1 MADGTVVLKQTSQAQ
16 EINNVLVF
24 ANIPEDAQGRQSFA
38 DNLRASFVTNTW
50 ASSKHTGWS
59 LDSLLFVY
67 NDSLP
72 IYSVEVDFTA
82 GPLNGADPGD
92 PLPNQIALLVS
103 TQRVGTPPNRGRIY
117 WGGYTEGSI
126 ASDGRF
132 DTASVTEAENQT
144 QDLVDGISYTG
155 GAGVAYLRIARRNLT
170 GDLSITNA
178 IETVVARGIPAT
190 QRRRRQGVGI

>member
-1 MADGTVVLKQTSQAQ
+1 MADGTIVLQQTSQNQRIA
-16 EINNVLVF
+16 NVLVWG
-24 ANIPEDAQGRQSFA
+24 NIPEDAAGRQSFA
-38 DNLRASFVTNTW
+38 DNLRAELVTQTW
-50 ASSKHTGWS
+50 SSTKSTQWS

-72 IYSVEVDFTA
+72 IFSVEVDFT
-82 GPLNGADPGD
+82 GGAYVGANAAD

-117 WGGYTEGSI
+117 YGGYTE
-126 ASDGRF
+126 ASLANDGRF
-132 DTASVTEAENQT
+132 NTDAVNEAENLT
-144 QDLVDGISYTG
+144 QEFVNGIAYTG
-155 GAGVAYLRIARRNLT
+155 GAGIAYLRIGRRNAG